1 MEISFRWLTL
11 CAEVNHETTIVKQHT
26 ADFLSETGR
35 IKYLI
40 PIYQAFIE
48 TGKEDT
54 AIKY

>member
-54 AIKY
+54 AI